1 MLKNKRNIITASLL
15 AFVLT
20 AMIFVA
26 CEKTDVTPMDQTSGV
41 LDKKGGNGGGGNPN
55 NPNTPGYNP
64 CANYPVY
71 PIVSLPTY
79 DFNISMDTTACGTI
93 VFNWDPQPGFNPVI
107 DSCYTIARYYYI
119 SFSPVGHTNGC
130 SGGGSLSN
138 TNRYYYTLGAGCSVW
153 PGYNYVMGITYYERN
168 SVDQKVYVRGSLPFY
183 FTAPTRAPFLGTCP

>member
-1 MLKNKRNIITASLL
+1 MFKNKSTIIIATIL

-20 AMIFVA
+20 ATIFVA
-26 CEKTDVTPMDQTSGV
+26 CEKSDVTPMGQTSGV
-41 LDKKGGNGGGGNPN
+41 TDKKGGGGNPN

-71 PIVSLPTY
+71 PIVNLPTY

-119 SFSPVGHTNGC
+119 SFAPIGHTNGC
-130 SGGGSLSN
+130 TGGGSLSN

-153 PGYNYVMGITYYERN
+153 PGFDYVMGITYYERN

-183 FTAPTRAPFLGTCP
+183 FTAPKRAIFLNNC

>member
-1 MLKNKRNIITASLL
+1 MKTNNKLL
-15 AFVLT
+15 LFVLALLMT
-20 AMIFVA
+20 IGFTITS
-26 CEKTDVTPMDQTSGV
+26 CEKSEVVPSNTSV
-41 LDKKGGNGGGGNPN
+41 LEKRGGGGNPN

-71 PIVSLPTY
+71 PIVNIPSY

-93 VFNWDPQPGFNPVI
+93 VFNWNAQPGFNPVI

-119 SFSPVGHTNGC
+119 SFAPVGHTNGC
-130 SGGGSLSN
+130 TGGGSLSN

-168 SVDQKVYVRGSLPFY
+168 SVDQKVYVRASLPFY
-183 FTAPTRAPFLGTCP
+183 FTAPKRAVFLNNC